1 MQLPTT
7 ANSRKPEAGV
17 SSPSAPTGERPSLA
31 RVGEAFERANEKNP
45 ITELLRA
52 AADGDDAAHERVVE
66 WAYAELE
73 RLAAARLRRRHR
85 GGTPTLEPAALVNE
99 TFLRMLPDQLEFE
112 NRRHL
117 LAFAGTIM
125 LRVLVDYQR
134 ERGAKKRG
142 GDAVRVTLSGLGR
155 TSESGIGILDF
166 NSALERLQE
175 MDPRKAE
182 VVRLRLLWGCE
193 MSEVA
198 TLLQTSL
205 STVERDWRFARNWLA
220 DALESTRGK

>member
-1 MQLPTT
+1 M
-7 ANSRKPEAGV
+7 NEASLSHV
-17 SSPSAPTGERPSLA
+17 SEVIGAGE
-31 RVGEAFERANEKNP
+31 ERGQV
-45 ITELLRA
+45 TELLRA
-52 AADGDDAAHERVVE
+52 AAGGDATAHERVVE

-73 RLAAARLRRRHR
+73 KLAAARLRRRYR

-99 TFLRMLPDQLEFE
+99 TFLRMLPDELDFQ

-117 LAFAGTIM
+117 LAFAGTVM

-142 GDAVRVTLSGLGR
+142 GDVVKVTLTGLGHAR
-155 TSESGIGILDF
+155 SSSGVDMLDF
-166 NSALERLQE
+166 QNALDRLQE
-175 MDPRKAE
+175 MDSRKAE

-198 TLLQTSL
+198 ELLQTSL
-205 STVERDWRFARNWLA
+205 STVERDWRFARSWLA
-220 DALESTRGK
+220 DALETGRDRAASDARG